1 MRSIF
6 SRKGSSSSN
15 YNQTQS
21 NPLFTHTNKLRHEQS
36 YSKISSAPSH
46 IAASAYSQLQNH
58 SGPLHKLT
66 GGVPSVAVDQE
77 DDFKCPVCL
86 EDLRMKLK
94 SEKGAVIPD
103 CGHQLHESCFEA
115 VYGSVVEARIT
126 GNVLGLCGVC
136 RKDMQLTGNTGA
148 HKGDQASLSHLRGPR
163 MGASSSTS
171 SKNKFAMV
179 AGLVPSSNPGSQF
192 KMKSITNN
200 HSRNPLA
207 RFQTEDANYERYE
220 EVCKEKLV
228 DESDSDEFGFEIS
241 SRPNFGSAPSSR
253 SRSRSR
259 SRVGSRRKEDLNTA
273 LQDDELLPHCDLHH
287 LPSAGFSPLPNQS
300 RSVTKPFIRAI
311 CDTSTLI
318 FNKHSRQTQNLTC
331 MVSVELPTQYPFRP
345 RSISLPVFGST
356 TSPIPPP
363 INTLPVS
370 NSSNSQTI
378 TSTPTTIATP
388 TTTVGILSPF
398 KSDASSP
405 ATAPSS
411 TRSHRSNSYSSSVSA
426 YNQLGPPPLIHS
438 INPSLRSM
446 QIPSSAASPK
456 TFQFSNPD
464 PFFASRD
471 AQLNSDLLSLVSK
484 APTLQLPTSPAD
496 IEEVFQDLMDR
507 IRDWKGHSPHDFGRL
522 IYQGRV
528 QVEKDSN
535 RRDFVVCL
543 FEEALL
549 CISEDPNKM
558 GPKEK
563 PKLKLKGR
571 VYIRHISTVTA
582 QDDGERGLSLR
593 VKMEDENLDE
603 FVMRF
608 DNTTELESWGLMIQR
623 LLEMRKGNQTIR
635 QDSQPKLPGAS
646 PPLGYLHQC
655 HYKPTSRPATAT
667 PVVAPAVNPS
677 VQRDMNNA
685 FPSSGPTTAPFPD
698 SNCFQHDPAS
708 GNRTSGSD
716 SGYASSAYT
725 SSSKTTYFASGTTL
739 SSVGEEGNC
748 YSYHASWAVRKGSNS
763 SPPSQPTEVQIKES
777 TASIKFLPYMNP
789 NLVKS
794 ALARNPPTLSSPS
807 YNGGFSSSIPVDPVD
822 LCMILSIPI
831 ADNMNFVPNSNQL
844 KLKLLQQSL
853 QFLIHHLHPRS
864 RLSLIIYTVGSES
877 QSGSSIGFQLK
888 STPFLSIGDPKSF
901 KRLEFVIQQIARS
914 GDPSEILNSSNVD
927 QYTSPFW
934 DSENLDRSNSTSRSS
949 PNSSN
954 NNKKHDFARGFNKEN
969 DSEGIRGNAYSKGL
983 DDSDTAHSGFGSD
996 LDLRIRKWTKR
1007 LMMIERNEEKVSV
1020 VTAVN
1025 LALDIVLQRKQK
1037 NLLSGILVLHD
1048 GGDTSSRVEMQLV
1061 MARAEVADIPIHT
1074 IGWGKQH
1081 HPKTLWQLS
1090 THSGGSYTFV
1100 KDWYTIKDAL
1110 SGVVGGILSVGINKI
1125 RVRVSVPEMK
1135 WFKIKKVSGAPGFVL
1150 SSDGKY
1156 AEVELNE
1163 LRFGERRDLLIEME
1177 VKSAAQATKNQ
1188 VYGHHAAQPN
1198 AILSR
1203 YPKATP
1209 PLRNE
1214 FGQENPIIR
1223 TGSDQSLF
1231 SVVEKGIEDVV
1242 GLEDA
1247 HKNLM
1252 ESGFEEMNDDV
1263 PLIEVDASYKDPRAR
1278 KEVPRLP
1285 RPVCLRVAV
1294 VSANEGTVG
1303 LLGSEEMEHKV
1314 DLLSSTNRETKIA
1327 RRRIELLTSDSLSR
1341 ASLLVSRRLD
1351 RQAFRLLNETSLIIL
1366 KLIKSYYG
1374 IDLSRL
1380 LLTEKSNVDQIQ
1392 YTNSRFGDVEDE
1404 DTRFLAGVGYGK
1416 YSSYTIPPAKPNGMK
1431 IKGTIKRPV
1440 EELESLLVLSGCLE
1454 VIDTVTIGIE
1464 EIDRGLKEVDRL
1476 MSRAGGEQLGDFDR
1490 ESSGSAAAREVKIH
1504 KVYQKFDIEMKSWIG
1519 EQSGILRDQRC
1530 SFISNPEP
1538 VVLRRGWTN
1547 RGENYSK
1554 NTTEVGDY
1562 TDEMEHKSTIR
1573 DGDNDL
1579 LVLWILALHQ
1589 QRNTKSST
1597 VTPTLSHSSS
1607 VSSIRQKIQQASGDS
1622 QCTMKTNRRLGSLRS
1637 NKLEKIYFSS
1647 DYGILLRN
1655 MIGSW
1660 VASD

>member
-1 MRSIF
+1 IQSLLSSMRSIF

-136 RKDMQLTGNTGA
+136 RKDM
-148 HKGDQASLSHLRGPR
+148 H
-163 MGASSSTS
+163 
-171 SKNKFAMV
+171 
-179 AGLVPSSNPGSQF
+179 SNPGSQF

-446 QIPSSAASPK
+446 QIP
-456 TFQFSNPD
+456 
-464 PFFASRD
+464 
-471 AQLNSDLLSLVSK
+471 
-484 APTLQLPTSPAD
+484 SPAD

-789 NLVKS
+789 NLV
-794 ALARNPPTLSSPS
+794 N
-807 YNGGFSSSIPVDPVD
+807 SSIPVDPVD

-934 DSENLDRSNSTSRSS
+934 DN
-949 PNSSN
+949 
-954 NNKKHDFARGFNKEN
+954 
-969 DSEGIRGNAYSKGL
+969 
-983 DDSDTAHSGFGSD
+983 DSDTAHSGFGSD

-1374 IDLSRL
+1374 IDLSR
-1380 LLTEKSNVDQIQ
+1380 
-1392 YTNSRFGDVEDE
+1392 F
-1404 DTRFLAGVGYGK
+1404 
-1416 YSSYTIPPAKPNGMK
+1416 SYTIPPAKPNGMK

-1579 LVLWILALHQ
+1579 LVL
-1589 QRNTKSST
+1589 
-1597 VTPTLSHSSS
+1597 
-1607 VSSIRQKIQQASGDS
+1607 
-1622 QCTMKTNRRLGSLRS
+1622 S